1 MKIIRE
7 FFTGLR
13 KKLAGWMNRTPL
25 WVEFTLLLSLFMLL
39 LTIVLSISIHSH
51 ERKQLLNSTAAES
64 ERLLKLRMENMENY
78 ADELSAFSILPVYDA
93 SLYSLLL
100 SRGSLNSASIE
111 EIRSA
116 ARSFYY
122 SRNDLLSYH
131 IYIPGQAIAIGNP
144 GSGKGFRVYDTENIE
159 DMEIYRLCLENPRGY
174 AIVPSEN
181 DDALFD
187 FAHSIINIADKS
199 IIAITRLEA
208 DLSVAEKLN
217 SQKISEGEIICLY
230 APDDRLLYS
239 SNGEDIPMPSKQST
253 DLNGES
259 YICTEIKGE
268 RTGMTLIS
276 LLPEKEINAIINKSL
291 GFAIITGLLFMLIA
305 VVFAYVLIRY
315 LSAPLSTLA
324 RMQLEFGKGSYKK
337 TVIGRSR
344 ESTVLSASFNQMT
357 EEIGQLI
364 EKNYV
369 SRLNEKTAVLSALEA
384 QINPHFLYNTLQ
396 AIGSEALLNDQK
408 RIYDMLTSLAS
419 NLRYSI
425 NSSNTVKLRDELVY
439 TDNYIMLQ
447 KLRLGERLEVV
458 KDIDDAALDAEIPKV
473 SIQALADNSITH
485 GMSGDHTSIR
495 ISVSIKLLRER
506 LMIRVWDNGCGIPS
520 DRLSEINEKL
530 GDETLSSGENIGL
543 ANLYNRLKL
552 IYADKADM
560 TIDTAVGR
568 DSFTEITITLP
579 AAGGN

>member
-1 MKIIRE
+1 MKILRE
-7 FFTGLR
+7 LYTGLR
-13 KKLAGWMNRTPL
+13 KKLAKWMNQTPL

-39 LTIVLSISIHSH
+39 LTIVLSLNIHAH
-51 ERKQLLNSTAAES
+51 EKKLLLGSTVAES
-64 ERLLKLRMENMENY
+64 ERLLKLRMENMEKY

-100 SRGSLNSASIE
+100 SRESLSSVAIE

-131 IYIPGQAIAIGNP
+131 IYIPRQGIAIGNP
-144 GSGKGFRVYDTENIE
+144 NPEKGFKVFDTEAIE
-159 DMEIYRLCLENPRGY
+159 DMEIYRLCSENPRGF

-199 IIAITRLEA
+199 IIGVTRLEA

-230 APDDRLLYS
+230 APDNRLLYS
-239 SNGEDIPMPSKQST
+239 SSSEVIPMPSGHST

-259 YICTEIKGE
+259 YICTEAKGE

-276 LLPEKEINAIINKSL
+276 LLPEKEINAIIDKSL

-315 LSAPLSTLA
+315 LSAPLSTLS

-344 ESTVLSASFNQMT
+344 ESTDLSNSFNQMT

-384 QINPHFLYNTLQ
+384 QVNPHFLYNTLQ

-408 RIYDMLTSLAS
+408 SIYDMLTSLAS

-425 NSSNTVKLRDELVY
+425 NSSNTVKLRDELIY

-447 KLRLGERLEVV
+447 KLRLGERLEIE
-458 KDIDDAALDAEIPKV
+458 KDIDDAALDTEIPKV

-485 GMSGDHTSIR
+485 GMSGSHTSIR
-495 ISVSIKLLRER
+495 ISITIKLVKEG
-506 LMIRVWDNGCGIPS
+506 LMITVWDNGCGIPS
-520 DRLSEINEKL
+520 DRLSEITEGF

-543 ANLYNRLKL
+543 SNLYNRLKL
-552 IYADKADM
+552 IYAGKAEM
-560 TIDTAVGR
+560 TIETDTGR
-568 DSFTEITITLP
+568 NSFTEITLTLP
-579 AAGGN
+579 TIGGL